1 MRHAVRI
8 HLPGDLQ
15 GAKLLNKFY
24 KIIRFDKIMIH
35 LRLFKGNKKE
45 LDITSNSFSELNI
58 ITH

>member
-1 MRHAVRI
+1 MCHAVGI
-8 HLPGDLQ
+8 YLPGDLQ

-24 KIIRFDKIMIH
+24 KIIQFNKIMIS
-35 LRLFKGNKKE
+35 LSLFTGNKKE

>member
-1 MRHAVRI
+1 MRHAVGI
-8 HLPGDLQ
+8 YLPGDLQ

-24 KIIRFDKIMIH
+24 KIIQFNKIMIS
-35 LRLFKGNKKE
+35 LSLFTGNKKE